1 MLTFIISFKI
11 AIFLYINMSIHYLK
25 PLQSMLKNKSWYF
38 IVLVLC
44 VFKIQPISAQDK
56 FIEVGIGIGN
66 VTGNRNARG
75 KGELHFNII
84 KSYKFGQLGLD
95 VSTGGNFIPGT
106 SNTADE
112 NTEILS
118 SNDFKFTNI
127 TVLYRLPIKSH
138 LFVESRLGYSS
149 LFSFVHTEDK
159 TKISQPNFTAGIG
172 IGAYINNFTLSLR
185 YQYLGVTPNYE
196 GTKNMTIVKSNSES
210 LGLLLFRISY
220 RFDLKN
226 VF

>member
-56 FIEVGIGIGN
+56 FIEVGLGIGN

-95 VSTGGNFIPGT
+95 VSIGGNFIPGT
-106 SNTADE
+106 TNTTDE
-112 NTEILS
+112 NIEILS
-118 SNDFKFTNI
+118 SNDFKFTTI

-138 LFVESRLGYSS
+138 LFVEPRFGYSS
-149 LFSFVHTEDK
+149 LFSFVHTDGK
-159 TKISQPNFTAGIG
+159 TKITRPNFTIGIG
-172 IGAYINNFTLSLR
+172 IGTHLNNFTLSLR
-185 YQYLGVTPNYE
+185 YQYLGVTPDYS
-196 GTKNMTIVKSNSES
+196 GIKNETIVNSNSES
-210 LGLLLFRISY
+210 LALLLFRISY
-220 RFDLKN
+220 RFNLKN
-226 VF
+226 IF